1 LKFVEAVLICPRFYS
16 GPLRGVFQVLNRRN
30 VLRDVQTL
38 ILDGLSVT
46 AELCNDI
53 INDPSYNVRILSIRD
68 VKNLNHG
75 KLRGSLQYACRR
87 TRPEGTPKLKALY
100 LFGSKDTVA
109 TSAAVADHSPSSSI
123 IAQWNHK
130 SQQALTSSLERE
142 GDAWWSKKGR
152 IVTKH
157 VPDEWAQCILACEG
171 IIAFDAVLCHGPR
184 HRNSHVFGTTPLRA
198 DTRPAVATFALPPCD
213 GCGKSP
219 EGVVDPAGDV
229 TQANVPLLA
238 PPPIL
243 SSSLRAAKSPRQ
255 PATPFVS
262 RCLECLRE
270 RYCATCHKWWCES
283 CYMVPG
289 HEAVNTVIVVDED
302 GALGAMDGL
311 QSEMAVPKPKVR
323 KDLCLECENENE
335 STARRAAP
343 T

>member
-1 LKFVEAVLICPRFYS
+1 MK
-16 GPLRGVFQVLNRRN
+16 RRN
-30 VLRDVQTL
+30 VLQDVQTL

-68 VKNLNHG
+68 VKNLNQG
-75 KLRGSLQYACRR
+75 KLRGCLQYACRR

-100 LFGSKDTVA
+100 LFGSKDALASSTG
-109 TSAAVADHSPSSSI
+109 AVDRSSSSI
-123 IAQWNHK
+123 SAEWNYK
-130 SQQALTSSLERE
+130 SQQALTSSLERD
-142 GDAWWSKKGR
+142 GDAWWFKKGR

-157 VPDEWAQCILACEG
+157 VPDEWAQCMLGCEG

-184 HRNSHVFGTTPLRA
+184 HRNSPVFGTTPLRA
-198 DTRPAVATFALPPCD
+198 DRGPAVATYALPPCAT
-213 GCGKSP
+213 CGKSP
-219 EGVVDPAGDV
+219 EGAVDPAGDV
-229 TQANVPLLA
+229 AQANVPLLA

-255 PATPFVS
+255 PAAPYVS
-262 RCLECLRE
+262 RCLECIRE

-283 CYMVPG
+283 CYTVPG
-289 HEAVNTVIVVDED
+289 QEAATSPVIVVDED
-302 GALGAMDGL
+302 VALGVMDGL

-323 KDLCLECENENE
+323 NDLCLECENENE
-335 STARRAAP
+335 STARPAAQ